1 MGYERTIAAAHV
13 ATRLNRI
20 SERMHRMADH
30 HEIKR
35 LAARSPAV
43 MAALGARAAQ
53 LNARLDSIE
62 QRGAAVLDNKS
73 ALLDAV
79 EGNISQIEDYINQMG
94 NSPLEGSPGDS
105 LGAPD
110 ANGVRINQGPK

>member
-1 MGYERTIAAAHV
+1 MRHDLLLAGIAHAQANLYMM
-13 ATRLNRI
+13 RQ
-20 SERMHRMADH
+20 RMADH

-53 LNARLDSIE
+53 LNARLDVIE
-62 QRGAAVLDNKS
+62 KRGGAALDNKS
-73 ALLDAV
+73 ALLDTI

-105 LGAPD
+105 LGAAD
-110 ANGVRINQGPK
+110 ANGVRINKAGA